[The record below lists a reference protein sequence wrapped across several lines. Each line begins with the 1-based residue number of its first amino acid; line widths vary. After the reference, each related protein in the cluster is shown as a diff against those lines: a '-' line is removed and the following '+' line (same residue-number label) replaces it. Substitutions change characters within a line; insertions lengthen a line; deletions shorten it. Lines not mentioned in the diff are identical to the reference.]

1 MELVVL
7 ALAHLNDFIES
18 FFAGKLTLGVSF
30 DLRLVF
36 LVEVKSLE
44 QVELADGA
52 DDTLSCPSITRGCL
66 LLHQGCEL

>member
-18 FFAGKLTLGVSF
+18 FVTCKLTLGISI

-44 QVELADGA
+44 LVELAYGA
-52 DDTLSCPSITRGCL
+52 DNTLSCPSITRGCL
-66 LLHQGCEL
+66 LLHQGREL